1 MKIKEL
7 TRYALFTAI
16 IFICTYMVQIT
27 LPLPGNGGLVH
38 AGNIALFTIAVVF
51 GKKYGAVSGAVGM
64 TLFDLLSGWAI
75 WAPGTFI
82 IRFACGYVIGAIA
95 NAKDY
100 KGTNR
105 NMNILAML
113 SGSAIIIF
121 GYYFYQVLLY
131 GNWVVAAGSMIGDV
145 IQSAVGTVVSLAL
158 IPSLIKLQSIDQM
171 SRTKELCE

>member
-1 MKIKEL
+1 MKVKEL
-7 TRYALFTAI
+7 TRYALFIAI

-27 LPLPGNGGLVH
+27 LPLPGNGGLIH

-51 GKKYGAVSGAVGM
+51 GKKYGAISGAVGM
-64 TLFDLLSGWAI
+64 TLFDLMSGWAI
-75 WAPGTFI
+75 WAPGTFV

-113 SGSAIIIF
+113 AGSVIIIV

-131 GNWVVAAGSMIGDV
+131 GNWAIAAGSIIGDV
-145 IQSAVGTVVSLAL
+145 IQSVVGTVVALVL
-158 IPSLIKLQSIDQM
+158 IPNLIKLQNIEQM
-171 SRTKELCE
+171 SGTKELCE